1 MKRIARRVAAL
12 AVAVV
17 GATTVTLAAAGP
29 ASASCGPGNTSGYYH
44 CVWKDSNYSGP
55 MRYFGWNEDDNNE
68 TDTHYNWPYWTA
80 NTINDN
86 VSGLNNMFAGCYNTY
101 YTDAG
106 YSGDALGAAAGSNW
120 SYVGDF
126 WNDKFSSHIAAC

>member
-29 ASASCGPGNTSGYYH
+29 ASASCGFVTDVHH
-44 CVWKDSNYSGP
+44 CVWKNAGNQGNAD
-55 MRYFGWNEDDNNE
+55 MRYYGWNEDDW
-68 TDTHYNWPYWTA
+68 TYADTSWNYPGWSAY
-80 NTINDN
+80 TINDK
-86 VSGLNNMFAGCYNTY
+86 VSALNNMFAGCYNTY

-106 YSGDALGAAAGSNW
+106 YSGDALGAGSGSNW